1 MRPLCFHSHREGPS
15 GAEMDTENIGSSSS
29 LGRERRREKWGETAG
44 GRVRSRSE
52 GKGVQVARRRCHL
65 SAWAPCHPKGLFA
78 KPRNRLFLPWEAYE
92 MSQVTLTTEQ
102 GVCYLFRLCLAVWQW
117 ASHWPSLSLG
127 CFIST
132 VRGLNDVEA
141 PSCSNRQQS
150 LM

>member
-1 MRPLCFHSHREGPS
+1 
-15 GAEMDTENIGSSSS
+15 
-29 LGRERRREKWGETAG
+29 
-44 GRVRSRSE
+44 
-52 GKGVQVARRRCHL
+52 
-65 SAWAPCHPKGLFA
+65 
-78 KPRNRLFLPWEAYE
+78 

-102 GVCYLFRLCLAVWQW
+102 GVCCLLRLCLAVWQW
-117 ASHWPSLSLG
+117 ASHWLSLSLG